1 MLSAYSK
8 YMGGVDHLSQVKKTY
23 GFDKMILDR
32 PFFSFLIVLLIMP
45 TFFLYRHN
53 CKLFDMPPKELLE
66 FRTEL
71 VNLLIRQST

>member
-1 MLSAYSK
+1 
-8 YMGGVDHLSQVKKTY
+8 MGGVDHLSQVRKSY
-23 GFDKMILDR
+23 GFDKMILDS

-45 TFFLYRHN
+45 TFLYRHN

-71 VNLLIRQST
+71 VNLSIRQSKYTK